1 MQGLN
6 KCILMGNLG
15 ADPELRMTGG
25 GQAVLK
31 VRLACSEQ
39 YLDKQK
45 VRQERTEWIQCVI
58 WGARGEGLGKILKKG
73 DRILVEGR
81 LRTESWEDKDGNKR
95 YRTEVVATEV
105 LLQGSAGGKRE
116 RAPEPERETVGA
128 GAQDFGGSDDD
139 IPF

>member
-1 MQGLN
+1 VQGLN
-6 KCILMGNLG
+6 KVMLLGNLG

-31 VRLACSEQ
+31 VRLATSEQ
-39 YLDKQK
+39 YLDKDKQ
-45 VRQERTEWIQCVI
+45 RQERTEWHSVVI
-58 WGARGEGLGKILKKG
+58 WGKRGEGLGKILKKG

-95 YRTEVVATEV
+95 YRTEVIATEV

-116 RAPEPERETVGA
+116 RAPERERETVGA
-128 GAQDFGGSDDD
+128 GDMGMDDD
-139 IPF
+139 DQIPF